1 MGSTPPLGRPYEPE
15 SPGSGA
21 SDTDSDLELTL
32 DELLDPVETSTY
44 TSRPLRNH
52 RHATLGG
59 DHRSTR
65 SPAGRTSYESGPRIA
80 LRKLGMGGRSK
91 PKEDD
96 EHGLLDEHQGLRR
109 SSEHHDEAPLL
120 PSPGRQPR
128 KKGSIL
134 SLRSSQRDP
143 SPTPTVRMENGMLDT
158 SRVIPLDPSKNS
170 RRTKYASNI
179 ISNHRYTPWSFL
191 PLTLYHE
198 FSYFFNLYFLLVA
211 LSQIIPP
218 LRIGY
223 LSTYIV
229 PLVFVL
235 CITLGKEVM
244 DDLARRRRDTEANG
258 EEFELLDFD
267 YGTDSA
273 RKKNKRGARRQSSAD
288 GAPTTTIKSRDIK
301 VGDILVLGKDMRV
314 PADVII
320 LKAVSNDPSEPDVS
334 GESFIRTDQLDGETD
349 WKLRVAPGLSQSLSP
364 QDLLHLKITATP
376 PSKEVNTFLGTMSLD
391 HSYDPGS
398 SSSQDRNLPLS
409 IDNTAWANTVI
420 ASNSTIYAAV
430 VYTGRET
437 RQALS
442 TAKARSKTGLLEE
455 EINNLTKILCGVTLV
470 LSIILVILN
479 GTVKDPKAVRP
490 TPSTPTAGTEHRW
503 WIVIMRFLI
512 LFSSIIP
519 ISLRVNLDMGK
530 SVYAR
535 FIEKDEDIKDTI
547 VRTSTIP
554 EELGRVEYLL
564 SDKTGTLTQNGLRTM
579 DMEKIFLT

>member
-1 MGSTPPLGRPYEPE
+1 MSMRSAQREDSPEPE
-15 SPGSGA
+15 A
-21 SDTDSDLELTL
+21 
-32 DELLDPVETSTY
+32 
-44 TSRPLRNH
+44 
-52 RHATLGG
+52 
-59 DHRSTR
+59 
-65 SPAGRTSYESGPRIA
+65 
-80 LRKLGMGGRSK
+80 
-91 PKEDD
+91 
-96 EHGLLDEHQGLRR
+96 
-109 SSEHHDEAPLL
+109 
-120 PSPGRQPR
+120 
-128 KKGSIL
+128 
-134 SLRSSQRDP
+134 
-143 SPTPTVRMENGMLDT
+143 RMENGMLDT
-158 SRVIPLDPSKNS
+158 SRVIHLDPSKAP
-170 RRTKYASNI
+170 RRNKYASNI
-179 ISNHRYTPWSFL
+179 ISNHRYTAWSFL

-211 LSQIIPP
+211 LSQVIPP

-235 CITLGKEVM
+235 CITLGKEAM

-267 YGTDSA
+267 YGTEN
-273 RKKNKRGARRQSSAD
+273 KKKKGKRVKRSTASD
-288 GAPTTTIKSRDIK
+288 GSPTTTIKSSSIK

-320 LKAVSNDPSEPDVS
+320 LKAISNDPAEPDAS

-349 WKLRVAPGLSQSLSP
+349 WKLRVAPGISQNLSLE
-364 QDLLHLKITATP
+364 DLLHLKITATP
-376 PSKEVNTFLGTMSLD
+376 PSKEVNTFLGTMTLD
-391 HSYDPGS
+391 NSYSGSHSI
-398 SSSQDRNLPLS
+398 QDREFPLS

-430 VYTGRET
+430 IYTGRET

-479 GTVKDPKAVRP
+479 GTVKDPEATKP

-564 SDKTGTLTQNGLRTM
+564 SDKTGTLTQNGMARV
-579 DMEKIFLT
+579 